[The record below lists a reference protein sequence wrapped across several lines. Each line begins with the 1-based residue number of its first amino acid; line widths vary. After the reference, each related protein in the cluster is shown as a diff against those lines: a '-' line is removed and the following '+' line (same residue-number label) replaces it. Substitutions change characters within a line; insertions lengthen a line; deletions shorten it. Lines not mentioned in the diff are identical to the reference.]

1 MGETQGEA
9 LATIGEIARQH
20 GDIDAAVRGRGQ
32 SLFDTWLD
40 ELRDDVAELVAERPY
55 TATIAAVAIGFFG
68 GLSIALSRRPRRYS
82 RGW

>member
-20 GDIDAAVRGRGQ
+20 GDIDAVVRGREPR
-32 SLFDTWLD
+32 LFSALID
-40 ELRDDVAELVAERPY
+40 ELRDDVVHLPSERPY
-55 TATIAAVAIGFFG
+55 TAVFGALAVGFFG
-68 GLSIALSRRPRRYS
+68 GLSIALSRRDRRYS